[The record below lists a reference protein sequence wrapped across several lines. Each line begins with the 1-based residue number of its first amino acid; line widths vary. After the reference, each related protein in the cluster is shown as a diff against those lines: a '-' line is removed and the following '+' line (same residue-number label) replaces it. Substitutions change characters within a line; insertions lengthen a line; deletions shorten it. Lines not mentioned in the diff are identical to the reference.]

1 MKNYFSSKK
10 QPFIYITLCFAFIC
24 WIFFFAQII
33 TSFLLEPAQKVI
45 PAFQTSSNTASP
57 GSSMVTYPVSAFPAA
72 SPKKLP
78 NENTIYTFLKQ
89 YDKEVELVACHN
101 EKNYTDLYFYS
112 PILQQN
118 RKETGNRNFNL
129 QVAVTKSAVYF
140 GTPFLNYDF

>member
-1 MKNYFSSKK
+1 MKKLFSLKK
-10 QPFIYITLCFAFIC
+10 QPVIYIMLCFAFIC

-33 TSFLLEPAQKVI
+33 VSLLMTPAPKVI
-45 PAFQTSSNTASP
+45 PAFQTISNTASSD
-57 GSSMVTYPVSAFPAA
+57 SSMITYPVSAFSTT
-72 SPKKLP
+72 SPEKLP

-89 YDKEVELVACHN
+89 YDRKIELVACHN

-118 RKETGNRNFNL
+118 KKETGNRNFNL
-129 QVAVTKSAVYF
+129 QVAVTKSTVYF